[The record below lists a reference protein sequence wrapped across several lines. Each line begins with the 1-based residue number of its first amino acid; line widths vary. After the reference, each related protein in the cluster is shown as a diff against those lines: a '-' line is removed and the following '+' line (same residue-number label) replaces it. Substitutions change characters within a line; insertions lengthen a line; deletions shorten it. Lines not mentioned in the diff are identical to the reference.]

1 MNLADGHLRLSSELL
16 AASNACSQG
25 RRAEGE
31 VPGGGTAGRLAPP
44 QAPTRQTVFALP
56 GLGTA
61 SPYEP
66 LRAESADGLLS
77 ACIRFGR
84 RGRGAGNMGPGDG

>member
-1 MNLADGHLRLSSELL
+1 MLSSELL

-66 LRAESADGLLS
+66 LGTASADGVLS
-77 ACIRFGR
+77 VAKIVGYLYQVR
-84 RGRGAGNMGPGDG
+84 REGSGNGNMGPGDG